1 MGILPTL
8 SRAVPCLGA
17 WGCHVWSWL
26 GEFSRVVLSCFTTS
40 RLAAFTEV
48 SVITPADS
56 PRRLHGHFL
65 EFRSSSAADAVASC
79 VKLLVAPLSAHAAR
93 AFRHLHSTHAMSAFN
108 TYPDVCTDHIPER
121 LHSTHPLISAFSIYP
136 DVCTDHIPERLHST
150 HTLISAFNTY
160 PNVCIDYIPD
170 VCIQHIP

>member
-1 MGILPTL
+1 M
-8 SRAVPCLGA
+8 SAAVRGGKLHSSERCSQTQIIVQHHQSPGYCTTDRRKLVRVEAGLETQRGTFSQLFHVLCLGA

-56 PRRLHGHFL
+56 PMPLFTGFFMSNGGQETGHFL
-65 EFRSSSAADAVASC
+65 EFRSSSAADAVLCRAAGDTA
-79 VKLLVAPLSAHAAR
+79 LHAR
-93 AFRHLHSTHAMSAFN
+93 SLCFPTPAF
-108 TYPDVCTDHIPER
+108 
-121 LHSTHPLISAFSIYP
+121 
-136 DVCTDHIPERLHST
+136 
-150 HTLISAFNTY
+150 HTRN
-160 PNVCIDYIPD
+160 